1 MQHVFLYRWQRM
13 RRVKLGVR
21 YLFLIEKTHTFL
33 ISVGDPA
40 QLFSLQVLSVHRF
53 LSPIGPLPMLC
64 SVATDWTSPTSF
76 INSQCKPV
84 PFSRTKRRGEGTEAQ
99 RPCAGSFLQEAHGGP
114 NFTFGNSLP
123 QNLDGMSR
131 SETKVV
137 ASVCHEMGLY
147 KRNPPSQRVRWLPD
161 AQTEGTAGL
170 GQNCFKEKNTLRLVQ
185 CSSDGGSAL
194 ENYKGS
200 RGWAAHCLRE
210 FIGRLSTSRALS
222 APRPTWWEWSFP
234 AVSLLPLPPQEG
246 SFSPLPTVWH
256 CPAWTGPRGSE
267 HRHCPGA
274 AFCLSSLVS
283 SFSFNKA
290 NEGPSW
296 RVSWSKSNFSTID
309 HWGVLHITWKEFKGR
324 GTERWHKTPS
334 IPVTHNFLRPDV
346 LSTCSKE

>member
-53 LSPIGPLPMLC
+53 LSPIGPLPTPC

-123 QNLDGMSR
+123 QNLEGMSR

-147 KRNPPSQRVRWLPD
+147 KRNSPSQRVRWLPD

-200 RGWAAHCLRE
+200 RGGQLTAYANSLAGFQLHVHSLPQDRPGENVPFPQSPFFHFPHKKAAFLPSLLCGTAQPGQGPE
-210 FIGRLSTSRALS
+210 
-222 APRPTWWEWSFP
+222 
-234 AVSLLPLPPQEG
+234 AVS
-246 SFSPLPTVWH
+246 TVT
-256 CPAWTGPRGSE
+256 A
-267 HRHCPGA
+267 PGQ
-274 AFCLSSLVS
+274 
-283 SFSFNKA
+283 
-290 NEGPSW
+290 PSA
-296 RVSWSKSNFSTID
+296 S
-309 HWGVLHITWKEFKGR
+309 HH
-324 GTERWHKTPS
+324 
-334 IPVTHNFLRPDV
+334 
-346 LSTCSKE
+346 